1 MSPDA
6 ATAAPSRVL
15 VIEDEAEADVRR
27 FVRLALESEGH
38 EVAEASTLQRGLI
51 EAGTRRPDLVVL
63 DLGLPDGDGIDF
75 ILGFRSWSSSPVLI
89 LSARSAESDK
99 VRALDAGAD
108 DYLVKPFGAGE
119 LLARTRARA
128 HLRRRLHH
136 TGADEAVLAF
146 GEIRVDRAW
155 RRVTRGG
162 EPLHLTPIEYRLLLL
177 HTARPDRMLTHRF
190 LLQEPWEPRHA
201 EDVHVLRV
209 HMGKPRNKIEADA
222 SQPRWLLTESSV
234 GYRFS
239 AHTARTCARR
249 APTQGYPVDLF
260 AEKID
265 QLFVQKTNS
274 THKSP
279 STPQVAL
286 S

>member
-6 ATAAPSRVL
+6 ASAAPSRVL
-15 VIEDEAEADVRR
+15 VIEDETDIRR

-51 EAGTRRPDLVVL
+51 GTGTRRPDLVVL

-75 ILGFRSWSSSPVLI
+75 ILGFRSWSSSPVLV

-99 VRALDAGAD
+99 VRALDAGAG

-119 LLARTRARA
+119 LLARTRA

-146 GEIRVDRAW
+146 GEIRVDRAR

-162 EPLHLTPIEYRLLLL
+162 
-177 HTARPDRMLTHRF
+177 
-190 LLQEPWEPRHA
+190 
-201 EDVHVLRV
+201 
-209 HMGKPRNKIEADA
+209 
-222 SQPRWLLTESSV
+222 V

-239 AHTARTCARR
+239 AHTA
-249 APTQGYPVDLF
+249 
-260 AEKID
+260 
-265 QLFVQKTNS
+265 
-274 THKSP
+274 
-279 STPQVAL
+279 
-286 S
+286 